1 MPVSDGVANLYI
13 QLGVAG
19 GALLIVLISIVL
31 QFRYNSKTSS
41 SLQAVISQAQQTI
54 NQAQQTQTEGNSN
67 KIEKLCDKIDGLITS
82 NASYTQK
89 LNEVLLSNDK
99 DQKVTISL
107 LDNILTT
114 VTDTQKRVIRI
125 DDRTYGC
132 LGNYKK
138 DNEEE

>member
-1 MPVSDGVANLYI
+1 MPVSDGIANLYI

-19 GALLIVLISIVL
+19 GTLLILLISIVL
-31 QFRYNSKTSS
+31 QYKYNNKTSS
-41 SLQAVISQAQQTI
+41 SLQAVI
-54 NQAQQTQTEGNSN
+54 NQAQQTQTESNSN

-82 NASYTQK
+82 NANYTQK

-107 LDNILTT
+107 LDKILTT
-114 VTDTQKRVIRI
+114 ATDTQKRVIRI

-132 LGNYKK
+132 LGNHKK
-138 DNEEE
+138 ENEEE